1 MAPKGNKMD
10 ILFHPKKKPATTVVK
25 KDGTGSGSQSPSGS
39 QGSPAP
45 NKPRPVARPPRPKAQ
60 AKDDGRPP
68 PPEGPYA
75 EFRLMSSALNGWKY
89 DVMKFDSRKPV
100 DIMEWQKPVKLNRK
114 EPRREEPDGAVAV
127 APQAVGPMLG
137 PDGKPVIG
145 MDGRIVMVD
154 AEGRP
159 IRPGETHANGIVDA
173 KGKEKDKGGAAKKR
187 FQKKT
192 KQVFLVPEATRQ
204 LRREERFPWVMEDA
218 AGKEVWVGKME
229 EVAKSET
236 HAMFMPAANDVFK
249 FVPAHR
255 WYKFQKKP
263 NYHIPTLE
271 EAESLMSKIQKNKD
285 PERWLLRRRNGQGPS
300 EATLATIK
308 AERSGSLGPSTGSQS
323 LGPGGRRLKTVDSGM
338 SGLFGDDDDEE
349 GIDHK
354 RRTKRELGAEGDLDE
369 LDFEEDFADDEE
381 KMEPD
386 EQDDEEAKE
395 LEERLKREYRNAN
408 KLRDAGVDES
418 EDEDDE
424 NRLTGAGKNLQK
436 TLRKLEKDGAYDDSD
451 DEKNPYASS
460 EEEEEE
466 EEPPVVQTGPA
477 IIPPEPRPSRSASQT
492 PATSNGIKTPTIGQP
507 PVNIKTEPQIP
518 SSLSRPG
525 SPIPTSPTGGHGGHS
540 LVAKRATSPKVPK
553 PGSPRPGSPLV
564 GSTSPPMSRA
574 TSPVAA
580 SANGSRPGSPMQSPI
595 IPASISKA
603 TNKRKAEEVG
613 GAGAAAGTAPKPK
626 KRKAQ
631 GPPGGVELEDRMVIE
646 WLRNTPNA
654 TTRDCIHHF
663 TPYLTDEG
671 KKARFTALVKEV
683 AQLAKGV
690 LVLRPAYRDGMPSPA
705 ATPSATTA
713 AA

>member
-1 MAPKGNKMD
+1 MD
-10 ILFHPKKKPATTVVK
+10 ILFHPKKKSVISVAK
-25 KDGTGSGSQSPSGS
+25 KEGNGSGSQSPSGS
-39 QGSPAP
+39 QGSSTPS
-45 NKPRPVARPPRPKAQ
+45 KPRIPRPPRPKPD
-60 AKDDGRPP
+60 AKDDLKPP

-100 DIMEWQKPVKLNRK
+100 DIMEWTTPVKLNRK
-114 EPRREEPDGAVAV
+114 EPRRDEPDIAVAA

-159 IRPGETHANGIVDA
+159 IRPGETHTNGSGDA
-173 KGKEKDKGGAAKKR
+173 KGKEKEKDKGAAAKKR

-204 LRREERFPWVMEDA
+204 LRREERFPWIMEDS

-229 EVAKSET
+229 EVSKSET

-255 WYKFQKKP
+255 WYKFQKRP
-263 NYHIPTLE
+263 HYHIPTLE

-308 AERSGSLGPSTGSQS
+308 AERAGSLGPGAGSQS

-349 GIDHK
+349 GVDRK
-354 RRTKRELGAEGDLDE
+354 RRVKRELGAEGDLDE
-369 LDFEEDFADDEE
+369 LDFEEAFADDEDR
-381 KMEPD
+381 MEPD
-386 EQDDEEAKE
+386 DREDEEAKE

-418 EDEDDE
+418 EDEEDE
-424 NRLTGAGKNLQK
+424 NQLTGAGKNLQK
-436 TLRKLEKDGAYDDSD
+436 TLRKLEKDVAYDDSD
-451 DEKNPYASS
+451 EEKNPYASS

-466 EEPPVVQTGPA
+466 EEPPVTQTGPA
-477 IIPPEPRPSRSASQT
+477 IIPPEPRPARSASQT
-492 PATSNGIKTPTIGQP
+492 PGPANGTKTPTISQP
-507 PVNIKTEPQIP
+507 PVNIKTETQIP
-518 SSLSRPG
+518 SSVSRPG
-525 SPIPTSPTGGHGGHS
+525 SPIPTSPTGHGGHL

-580 SANGSRPGSPMQSPI
+580 SANGSRPGSPLQSPV
-595 IPASISKA
+595 IPASISKI
-603 TNKRKAEEVG
+603 TNKRKAEESG
-613 GAGAAAGTAPKPK
+613 GAGAAPGAAPKLK

-683 AQLAKGV
+683 AQLNKGV
-690 LVLRPAYRDGMPSPA
+690 LVLRPAYRDSLPSPA
-705 ATPSATTA
+705 LTPSATA